1 MKVWRYRLAALVLSG
16 VLALPLAAAPAQA
29 AGYSDLPNSHWAYQ
43 SMMQAAGLGLINGVG
58 SGKMD
63 PSGIMTWGQFL
74 AVMARTFAGGAY
86 SAATAAGQ
94 PWDRAGYTACLQAE
108 ILRQEDGL
116 GVTEDSLGQPITR
129 QDAAVLLYHA
139 LPETDY
145 LSSWKTP
152 VDPTTLTD
160 WLAMD
165 TLHQQAVS
173 ELARRCI
180 ITGKSDGSFGCRDT
194 IQRSDGAALITR
206 VLDQVDETLEGEPV
220 SVILRCVSS
229 QTGMSIFPD
238 QTVST
243 RVGEWIRGLT
253 DELDVGYYNYD
264 YTRNTV
270 SNISSACQLYVLYFQ
285 PMSKAEILEA
295 QFWEKVERGE
305 ASREDYLT
313 QDFWLLFQGENQRKH
328 QLLFGSAEKRRYSS
342 REEAQAAMTTITV
355 PVWKISKGQKVSS
368 TMSLSIHAAI
378 AQDVKE
384 IFTEIYND
392 PERFPIHDVGGYSW
406 RGDSATGEHNCGTA
420 IDINA
425 NENYQIR
432 DGKVLV
438 GSCWAPGS
446 NPYSISP
453 NGSVVRIF
461 AEHGW
466 SWGGD
471 AWAYDSDASQG
482 YHDYM
487 HFSYMG
493 E

>member
-1 MKVWRYRLAALVLSG
+1 MKAWKHRLVALILAG
-16 VLALPLAAAPAQA
+16 VLALPLAAVPAQA
-29 AGYSDLPNSHWAYQ
+29 AYSDLPETHWAYDA
-43 SMMQAAGLGLINGVG
+43 MMEAAGLGLINGVG
-58 SGKMD
+58 NGKIN
-63 PSGIMTWGQFL
+63 PSGTMSWAQFL
-74 AVMARTFAGGAY
+74 AVMARAFAGGAY
-86 SAATAAGQ
+86 GSAAAAGQ
-94 PWDRAGYTACLQAE
+94 SWDQAGYTACVQAG
-108 ILRQEDGL
+108 LLCSEDGL
-116 GVTEDSLGQPITR
+116 AVSQGSLSQPITR

-139 LPETDY
+139 LPEEDY
-145 LSSWKTP
+145 SSSWNTP
-152 VDPTTLTD
+152 INPTSLTD
-160 WLAMD
+160 WSAMD
-165 TLHQQAVS
+165 AVHQQAVS
-173 ELARRCI
+173 ELAQRGI
-180 ITGKSDGSFGCRDT
+180 ITGKANGSFGYRDT
-194 IQRSDGAALITR
+194 IQRADGAALIIR
-206 VLDQVDETLEGEPV
+206 VLDQVDKERKGEQT

-229 QTGMSIFPD
+229 KTGMSIIPD

-243 RVGEWIRGLT
+243 QVGEWIRSLT
-253 DELDVGYYNYD
+253 EALNVGYYNYD
-264 YTRNTV
+264 YTRNGADY
-270 SNISSACQLYVLYFQ
+270 ISSACQLYVLYFE
-285 PMSKAEILEA
+285 PMSQAEIQEA

-305 ASREDYLT
+305 ASAEDYEM
-313 QDFWLLFQGENQRKH
+313 QDFWLSFQGENARKY
-328 QLLFGSAEKRRYSS
+328 QLLFGSTDKRRFGSQA
-342 REEAQAAMTTITV
+342 EAQAAMTTITV
-355 PVWKISKGQKVSS
+355 PVWKISNGQKVSS

-406 RGDSATGEHNCGTA
+406 RGDTATGEHNCGTA

-453 NGSVVRIF
+453 NSSVVRIF

-471 AWAYDSDASQG
+471 AWAYDSNAAEG

-493 E
+493 G